1 MLVTLISGLSLG
13 SIYSLVAVGY
23 NLTMLTSLVANFA
36 YAAFIVTGMYV
47 TVFLYSLGLNFVL
60 IFAILI
66 AIGAIVALIEY
77 LVAIRP
83 IQGRG
88 DHAELVTTVGI
99 TTVLQGLLYL
109 GTAADAQPVPFFGSN
124 AMIDMF
130 GGGRTSPAE
139 LILVVVAVIVALG
152 AHFWAT
158 RTRTGL
164 AALSQSEDRDA
175 ALILGVHPGRMSF
188 IMFVFSGMLGFALAP
203 FVGPVT
209 FAIVS
214 VASVLAIKGFVVL
227 AIGGVGNQLG
237 ALLAGLALGVVE
249 ALVIRFTDVAYQN
262 IAVFAIFIAVL
273 LFRPQGLFG
282 VIRERAV

>member
-36 YAAFIVTGMYV
+36 YAAFIVTGMYL
-47 TVFLYSLGLNFVL
+47 TVFLYSLGLNFGL

-66 AIGAIVALIEY
+66 AVGAIVALIEY

-109 GTAADAQPVPFFGSN
+109 GTASDAQAVPFFGSN
-124 AMIDMF
+124 SMIDMF

-139 LILVVVAVIVALG
+139 LTLIAVAVVVALG

-175 ALILGVHPGRMSF
+175 ALILGVHPARMSF
-188 IMFVFSGMLGFALAP
+188 IMFVFSGALGFALAP

-227 AIGGVGNQLG
+227 AIGGLGNQLG
-237 ALLAGLALGVVE
+237 ALMAGLALGIVE
-249 ALVIRFTDVAYQN
+249 ALVVRYADVAYQN
-262 IAVFAIFIAVL
+262 IAVFGIFIAVL